1 MIFDLTSHSSHG
13 QKKDKKIAGTHKYE
27 KNTAFGAAF
36 EATALIIIR
45 LIRYKLISISN
56 KAAKR
61 SLMENDSQ
69 QVEKS
74 ILLSVTEKDG
84 MG

>member
-1 MIFDLTSHSSHG
+1 MG
-13 QKKDKKIAGTHKYE
+13 KKREENRRYSQIW
-27 KNTAFGAAF
+27 KNTDFGAAF
-36 EATALIIIR
+36 EAIALSIIR

-56 KAAKR
+56 KEAKR

-69 QVEKS
+69 QVGKS